1 MGKHINRRRVIAIAG
16 SAGVVSVA
24 GCIGEDAEEGPDE
37 EDNGDLEEAEP
48 EEGGEV
54 LALHAGG
61 TEGTYYPLGG
71 DMKSIVEAHTPHGIQ
86 VQSTGASVENAASLG
101 REEAELALIQ
111 NDIAYFAHNGVEL
124 EEFEDQPQ
132 ENIRG
137 IASLYPETIHMV
149 TQEDSDIESVEDLE
163 GASVNTGDLG
173 SGTQVNA
180 LQILESAGIDD
191 FSESNTDFGT
201 AADQIADGDVDA
213 AITVGGYPL
222 GAIEDLATTQDIS
235 FVEVDG
241 DVREQLLEDAEWLAE
256 DTIPGGTY
264 DGVEDDVETI
274 SVQAMLATYEAMD
287 EAVIEE
293 VTAAMFDNVDDFT
306 TQSEYIDLETAQEAM
321 PIDLHAG
328 AQAYFDDVDEA
339 EPDEDEDEDAENGDE
354 DDEDMENGDEDAENG
369 EDEENGDAD
378 DE

>member
-1 MGKHINRRRVIAIAG
+1 MVQTITRRRMVAVAGIAG
-16 SAGVVSVA
+16 VTALA
-24 GCIGEDAEEGPDE
+24 GCIGEDAEEDPGE
-37 EDNGDLEEAEP
+37 NGDDPGENGDDDLEEAEP

-71 DMKSIVEAHTPHGIQ
+71 DMKTIVEAHTPHGIQ

-101 REEAELALIQ
+101 REDAELALIQ
-111 NDIAYFAHNGVEL
+111 NDVTYFAYNGVEL
-124 EEFEDQPQ
+124 EEFDGDPQ

-137 IASLYPETIHMV
+137 IASLYPETIHLV
-149 TQEDSDIESVEDLE
+149 TQEDSGIESVEDLE
-163 GASVNTGDLG
+163 GASINTGDLG

-180 LQILESAGIDD
+180 LQILETAGIDD
-191 FSESNTDFGT
+191 FDEQNTDFGT

-235 FVEVDG
+235 FVQIDG
-241 DVREQLLEDAEWLAE
+241 DVREQLLEDAEWLSE

-264 DGVEDDVETI
+264 DGVDDDVETV
-274 SVQAMLATYEAMD
+274 SMQAMLATHEAMD
-287 EAVIEE
+287 DAVIEE

-306 TQSEYIDLETAQEAM
+306 TQSEYIDLETAQEGM
-321 PIDLHAG
+321 PIDLHPG
-328 AQAYFDDVDEA
+328 AAAYFDEEEVD
-339 EPDEDEDEDAENGDE
+339 DETDADEEDDADAE
-354 DDEDMENGDEDAENG
+354 DDETDDGDDGDPAEN
-369 EDEENGDAD
+369 DE
-378 DE
+378 